1 MGMCTYMDILKVE
14 LYELLGD
21 IEGVNTYI
29 NDVLVVSK
37 DGFPKYIDH
46 IRVVLSGLRN
56 AGLKSVPKKS
66 VFGLRMFLNYTT

>member
-21 IEGVNTYI
+21 IDCVNTYI

-37 DGFPKYIDH
+37 DGFPKYIEH
-46 IRVVLSGLRN
+46 ISFDFFRIYNAVLKVNVKNKALG
-56 AGLKSVPKKS
+56 
-66 VFGLRMFLNYTT
+66 